1 MKYVA
6 DTHALVWFLEDNRRL
21 SKPAKAVLL
30 DSSSEIVIPT
40 IVLAEAKFL
49 FAKQRINIDLSSLYR
64 RMVAARNCSVYPLD
78 ESVIDHMP
86 TSLEIHDAIIVGTG
100 LVIEKIFNEEVVV
113 ITRDE
118 TIGESGLIK
127 TLW

>member
-40 IVLAEAKFL
+40 IVLAETKFL
-49 FAKQRINIDLSSLYR
+49 FAKQRINLDLPGLYR

-100 LVIEKIFNEEVVV
+100 LVIEKIFNEKVAVV
-113 ITRDE
+113 TRDE
-118 TIGESGLIK
+118 AIGESGLIK

>member
-40 IVLAEAKFL
+40 IVLAETKFL
-49 FAKQRINIDLSSLYR
+49 FSKQRINIDLPSLYR

-86 TSLEIHDAIIVGTG
+86 ISLEIHDAIIVGTG